1 MIRRRRLL
9 QASAGL
15 LAAPALVEKVG
26 AQSAFDWKQCKG
38 QKIEV
43 NLQKSPRSDQL
54 QAHQKDFEALTG
66 ITVGS
71 EQIPEQQ
78 QRPKAA
84 MEMAS
89 GHPSFDV
96 VNVAMHVQKRLIER
110 ANWMEDLRPYVANP
124 SLTAADFDM
133 ADFSPAG
140 MRVATGPD
148 GKLNVL
154 ALNQDLFILMYN
166 KQLLAAKGV
175 APPKTLDELMAAAQK
190 LTDPAKGVY
199 GFVGRG
205 LRNANVVL
213 YDNMLLGWDQETVTP
228 DGKTLLTD
236 SKQAIDAAK
245 YYQKIMRECAP
256 PGVVGFNWNE
266 AQTTFSQGRAALW
279 WDAIGF
285 TAPLID
291 KTKSKVAETVGFMPP
306 PAGPKGR
313 WSATFMDA
321 IGIPVGS
328 RNKQAAWLYTQWATG
343 KTMMNTYLGTGSG
356 TPPRSSPYKDATVI
370 KNSPFQPD
378 WFDTALKCLAIAR
391 SGLPEIVPVTEF
403 RDILGAALTNI
414 ITGADVSDELKKA
427 TATAQLV
434 LDKSNQT

>member
-43 NLQKSPRSDQL
+43 NLQKSPRADVL
-54 QAHQKDFEALTG
+54 MAHQKEFEALTG

-78 QRPKAA
+78 QRPKVA
-84 MEMAS
+84 MEMAT

-110 ANWMEDLRPYVANP
+110 AHWMEDLRPYIANP
-124 SLTAADFDM
+124 SLTAADFDIG
-133 ADFSPAG
+133 DFSAAG

-166 KQLLAAKGV
+166 KQMLEAKGV
-175 APPKTLDELMAAAQK
+175 AVPKTLDELYAAAKK
-190 LTDPAKGVY
+190 LTDPSAGVY

-205 LRNANVVL
+205 VKNANVVL

-236 SKQAIDAAK
+236 SPAAIEAGK
-245 YYQKIMRECAP
+245 FYQKLLRETAP

-266 AQTTFSQGRAALW
+266 SQTTFSQGRAAMW
-279 WDAIGF
+279 WDGIGF

-291 KTKSKVAETVGFMPP
+291 KTKSKIAEVVGFAPP
-306 PAGPKGR
+306 PGGPKGQ

-321 IGIPVGS
+321 IGIPAGAK
-328 RNKQAAWLYTQWATG
+328 NKQAAWLYTQWAAG
-343 KTMMNTYLGTGSG
+343 KPMMNNFLGTGSG

-370 KNSPFQPD
+370 KNSPFKPD
-378 WFDTALKCLAIAR
+378 WFETALKCLQIAR

-403 RDILGAALTNI
+403 RDIIGVSLTNI
-414 ITGADVSDELKKA
+414 ITGADVTDELKKG
-427 TATAQLV
+427 TASAQLV